1 MPGSVGEGEQG
12 GWANLAGRVVAR
24 PGRAALVLLLTGA
37 AALLLGRARLE
48 LSADR
53 TDLLGRQHAYARSFG
68 ELQDDFGDVDSIVV
82 LVAAPAREA
91 ALAYAADLSA
101 AVAAA
106 PGAPFGAVF
115 YGVPE
120 EALQG
125 KALLFL
131 DLPDLEE
138 VERRL
143 AGAAPAL
150 VALGEGGAG
159 GLLEHVADRAR
170 AVARRGATGDDGG
183 GDDGRDDAA
192 DRPLLAGLVE
202 ALSES
207 VAAGAPRLPAWRE
220 LIPAGVDDR
229 DGYVWTRD
237 GRLVVLVEA
246 RARAG
251 PARLAAVD
259 ALRALLD
266 ARRPAWPGVETGLT
280 GSPVLEADEQ
290 ATFVRDALR
299 ATGAALLGLV
309 LLLVASLRR
318 VVAPLLVLLGL
329 GWAVVVTL
337 GVAALWPGHLN
348 LVTVVVGALLLGVG
362 ADGALHLVT
371 RHDEARAAGLPA
383 GAAATARALAG
394 AGGGAAAAA
403 LTMILAFLATL
414 FTEVEAVRELGVLAG
429 LGLGLCLAASLLLVP
444 PLLARADPPG
454 RPPHHRPAGW
464 TLARVDH
471 LVERRPALVVVTAV
485 ALAAAGVALA
495 LTPQPDGRPRLRYE
509 PNLLRLQAQSL
520 ESVRL
525 ASELL
530 VDEGVTGMFAA
541 VVVEDLP
548 SLVRVEAAVSRLP
561 TVARAES
568 LLDVVPPDQE
578 EKLAVVRRLAATLAR
593 VAPALAE
600 PPPGDAA
607 ARLARAERAAEALQ
621 ATLEAAARGALDAG
635 RGPDADLVLGL
646 QERLEALS
654 PRGDGAARAGR
665 AAALA
670 AWEEALRADLALA
683 LARLEEEC
691 AAGPVSVE
699 DLPAEVRARF
709 VGRTGR
715 LLLRVYPAAGE
726 VDIWQRAGRERFL
739 SDLRRVVPDVG
750 GFPVQLHESDR
761 LLTEGVRRAGLL
773 AVAFA
778 ALVLLAHFRSPLVP
792 LVAAATLAVG
802 AGLSLGVLA
811 LLGAELNPANLLAAP
826 LALGVGVGQVIHLA
840 RREREARAVTSV
852 AGPQPVLGT
861 SVGRGVVL
869 SGLAA
874 LVAFGALGL
883 ADHRGLATL
892 GRSACLGAAGCMLA
906 ALVVTP
912 ALLRLRAGPWQ
923 APPRE
928 GLRGPKTGP
937 GGTPRRPAPDEEEP
951 ADDDA

>member
-1 MPGSVGEGEQG
+1 MPGSGGEGEQG
-12 GWANLAGRVVAR
+12 AWANLAGRVVAR

-159 GLLEHVADRAR
+159 GLLEHVAERAR
-170 AVARRGATGDDGG
+170 AVARREAADGG
-183 GDDGRDDAA
+183 GDDDAA
-192 DRPLLAGLVE
+192 DLPLLAGLVE
-202 ALSES
+202 ALSDS

-246 RARAG
+246 RARGG

-259 ALRALLD
+259 ALRALLE
-266 ARRPAWPGVETGLT
+266 ARRPAWPAVETGLT

-371 RHDEARAAGLPA
+371 R
-383 GAAATARALAG
+383 
-394 AGGGAAAAA
+394 
-403 LTMILAFLATL
+403 
-414 FTEVEAVRELGVLAG
+414 
-429 LGLGLCLAASLLLVP
+429 
-444 PLLARADPPG
+444 
-454 RPPHHRPAGW
+454 
-464 TLARVDH
+464 
-471 LVERRPALVVVTAV
+471 
-485 ALAAAGVALA
+485 
-495 LTPQPDGRPRLRYE
+495 
-509 PNLLRLQAQSL
+509 
-520 ESVRL
+520 
-525 ASELL
+525 
-530 VDEGVTGMFAA
+530 
-541 VVVEDLP
+541 
-548 SLVRVEAAVSRLP
+548 
-561 TVARAES
+561 
-568 LLDVVPPDQE
+568 
-578 EKLAVVRRLAATLAR
+578 
-593 VAPALAE
+593 
-600 PPPGDAA
+600 
-607 ARLARAERAAEALQ
+607 
-621 ATLEAAARGALDAG
+621 
-635 RGPDADLVLGL
+635 
-646 QERLEALS
+646 
-654 PRGDGAARAGR
+654 
-665 AAALA
+665 
-670 AWEEALRADLALA
+670 
-683 LARLEEEC
+683 
-691 AAGPVSVE
+691 
-699 DLPAEVRARF
+699 
-709 VGRTGR
+709 
-715 LLLRVYPAAGE
+715 
-726 VDIWQRAGRERFL
+726 
-739 SDLRRVVPDVG
+739 
-750 GFPVQLHESDR
+750 
-761 LLTEGVRRAGLL
+761 
-773 AVAFA
+773 
-778 ALVLLAHFRSPLVP
+778 
-792 LVAAATLAVG
+792 
-802 AGLSLGVLA
+802 
-811 LLGAELNPANLLAAP
+811 
-826 LALGVGVGQVIHLA
+826 
-840 RREREARAVTSV
+840 
-852 AGPQPVLGT
+852 
-861 SVGRGVVL
+861 
-869 SGLAA
+869 
-874 LVAFGALGL
+874 
-883 ADHRGLATL
+883 
-892 GRSACLGAAGCMLA
+892 
-906 ALVVTP
+906 
-912 ALLRLRAGPWQ
+912 
-923 APPRE
+923 
-928 GLRGPKTGP
+928 
-937 GGTPRRPAPDEEEP
+937 
-951 ADDDA
+951 